1 MFATSARCCPALSAP
16 QPISLRNP
24 RIELVITEGDF
35 LMFRLSLYVL
45 GASALAAA
53 WAAYRN
59 QQMKKPMPVQK
70 AASMLQQ
77 AWADH
82 RTRA

>member
-1 MFATSARCCPALSAP
+1 
-16 QPISLRNP
+16 
-24 RIELVITEGDF
+24 
-35 LMFRLSLYVL
+35 MFRLSLYAFGV
-45 GASALAAA
+45 SALVAA

-59 QQMKKPMPVQK
+59 QQMKKPIPVQK

-82 RTRA
+82 HTRV